1 MFAFA
6 PRILLLVLITH
17 LTITVYATAVSP
29 DEQRIRV
36 PKNYS
41 VTGDLV
47 WAPVEPTEGTI
58 VIDNKMQTQGT
69 GTGDS
74 SWPFLIDTTAPVSW
88 YIASNISCVDDA
100 YKPDRGYCHLKRTTA
115 HPDVWSAQRAPWSGM
130 GFADHYYGLNYSQR
144 QAVLWG
150 HFVDVIE
157 LSSFA
162 GFVLPAQRLFAV
174 DVFQSLPLLH
184 QLDRGFE
191 DFLRPQGNESYG
203 AFSFT
208 QGPESRGDLVGPLIN
223 GTGPFLSVLQDT
235 GILPILSIAMPRG
248 TDPGVVVV
256 GGIPKHASFTATTRH
271 YAVTSNQ
278 YLAPVSHQYSETQ
291 YTDFVTQ
298 TPFYGYAIPV
308 EKFKLSDGSDDRQ
321 PTGKYIIDS
330 LSPVLHTHPD
340 FASRIAQAFQPQASV
355 KDGEP
360 NLWLVDCS
368 ATHPG
373 GVGPMVG
380 EESFPIS
387 KLDMVVKLPSGKCVS
402 AFQPAFEGD
411 AYRLGWP
418 FLTNSVVTIVLD
430 RYPVWIN
437 VTQRVPPP

>member
-6 PRILLLVLITH
+6 LQFLLLVLMTQ
-17 LTITVYATAVSP
+17 LTIPVYATAVSL
-29 DEQRIRV
+29 DKQLVRV
-36 PKNYS
+36 PKNHS
-41 VTGDLV
+41 VEGDLS

-58 VIDNKMQTQGT
+58 VIDSKMQSQVT

-74 SWPFLIDTTAPVSW
+74 SWPFLIDTTTPVSW

-115 HPDVWSAQRAPWSGM
+115 HPDVWSAQRTPWPGM
-130 GFADHYYGLNYSQR
+130 GFADQYYGLNYSQR

-157 LSSFA
+157 LSPFA
-162 GFVLPAQRLFAV
+162 GFVLPAQRLLAV

-191 DFLRPQGNESYG
+191 DFARPQGTECYG

-208 QGPESRGDLVGPLIN
+208 QGPRNRGDLVGPLIN
-223 GTGPFLSVLQDT
+223 GTGPFLSALQDP

-248 TDPGVVVV
+248 TDLGVVVV
-256 GGIPKHASFTATTRH
+256 GGIPKNASYTATTGH

-278 YLAPVSHQYSETQ
+278 YLAPVSHQ
-291 YTDFVTQ
+291 FLNVVTQ
-298 TPFYGYAIPV
+298 TPFYGYAMPV
-308 EKFKLSDGSDDRQ
+308 EKFKLSDGKEDKQ
-321 PTGKYIIDS
+321 PTGNYIIDS
-330 LSPVLHTHPD
+330 LSPVIRTHPE
-340 FASRIAQAFQPQASV
+340 FASKIAQTFEPQASI
-355 KDGEP
+355 KDGGA
-360 NLWLVDCS
+360 NLWLVNCS

-373 GVGPMVG
+373 GIGPMVG
-380 EESFPIS
+380 EVSFPIS
-387 KLDMVVKLPSGKCVS
+387 KIDMVVKLPSGQCVS
-402 AFQPAFEGD
+402 AFQPAFEDD

-418 FLTNSVVTIVLD
+418 FLMNTVITILLD